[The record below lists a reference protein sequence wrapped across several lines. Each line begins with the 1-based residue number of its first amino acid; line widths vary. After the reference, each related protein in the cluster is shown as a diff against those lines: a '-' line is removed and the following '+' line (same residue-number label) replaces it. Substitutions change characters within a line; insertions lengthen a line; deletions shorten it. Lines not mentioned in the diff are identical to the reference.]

1 MFDGPRSFCIQLHL
15 GSKNDLWSGEYFCVK
30 KADETLATNLQNPSP
45 QLKSNLWTFDTTII
59 LARLHLLIWFASQ
72 TDYANTFNRM
82 PFIIQSLSLIIFM
95 IRLLLAVFT
104 RTYTDSPNR
113 RRYSTSI
120 NISGSLPITSIIPS
134 YFLRKFLYNFRI
146 YKWYFMHQC

>member
-1 MFDGPRSFCIQLHL
+1 MVRRIFLREKSRRNL
-15 GSKNDLWSGEYFCVK
+15 GNQF
-30 KADETLATNLQNPSP
+30 A
-45 QLKSNLWTFDTTII
+45 KSLTTIKI
-59 LARLHLLIWFASQ
+59 EFVNVRYNNYFGSSTPIDLVDSQ
-72 TDYANTFNRM
+72 TDYANTFNQM

-146 YKWYFMHQC
+146 YKCYFMHQC